1 MINRSIVIG
10 LIIVVIQM
18 MTMIESKDMK
28 KRQALE
34 IVSTGINQFSMEL
47 YERLVS
53 DGNKNNMIFSPLS
66 VWMVLSMASL
76 GSQGKTK
83 SQLTNVLHLNDD
95 KKIQNIGAK
104 TLVEKLNALNNVE
117 LKIINKVFLDKNLE
131 LKKDYKNITKS
142 IFKSTVDKI
151 DFSNSINATNI
162 INKWIQENT
171 KSRIQEIIGSDE
183 LSKDT
188 SLILVNAVYFK
199 GQWKN
204 KFDNSSTNSE
214 PFYLDDGEIKNV
226 SMMHT
231 EGNFKI
237 GYLPEADAEFI
248 ELPYAS
254 DNNSNAMSMIVM
266 IPKNNTNLGLIER
279 SLKNIKISRLLS
291 GKMTEISLSL
301 PKFTI
306 ESKVNLVAPLMDL
319 GLTDMFDE
327 SANFSDIVNAPVKVS
342 KVVQKAFIEVNEEGS
357 EASAA
362 TEFEIENRFGQEYI
376 PPYVI
381 KINHPFMMII
391 IKKKLQIFTARIF
404 DPAINTEKK
413 NN

>member
-362 TEFEIENRFGQEYI
+362 TGLVVELLSALRPDEFRIDRPFY
-376 PPYVI
+376 YVI
-381 KINHPFMMII
+381 VDQSDDDINGTVVFHGRY
-391 IKKKLQIFTARIF
+391 T
-404 DPAINTEKK
+404 DPI
-413 NN
+413 